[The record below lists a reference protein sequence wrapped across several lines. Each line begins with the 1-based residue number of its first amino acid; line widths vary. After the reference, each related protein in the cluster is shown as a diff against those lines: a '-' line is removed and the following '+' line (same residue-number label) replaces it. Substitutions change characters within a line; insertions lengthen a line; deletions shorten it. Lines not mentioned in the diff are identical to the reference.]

1 MKNIPTNLLRAGLIA
16 PLAGPICLFLIVS
29 IAGEISYPSTRPWSY
44 KDYIEFVSYFW
55 LFMVLG
61 APFGYLVA
69 FIFGVPAYL
78 AMKKIGHIN
87 FWTVSIGSMF
97 ISLLPTLIL
106 STFFGFNQP
115 SNENNPAN
123 LYLAMA
129 LSGYI
134 VGVVFWFVSRLGSET
149 GT

>member
-1 MKNIPTNLLRAGLIA
+1 
-16 PLAGPICLFLIVS
+16 
-29 IAGEISYPSTRPWSY
+29 
-44 KDYIEFVSYFW
+44 
-55 LFMVLG
+55 MVLG

-78 AMKKIGHIN
+78 AMKKIGRIN

-115 SNENNPAN
+115 SNENDPAN

-134 VGVVFWFVSRLGSET
+134 VGVVFWFVSRLGSGT